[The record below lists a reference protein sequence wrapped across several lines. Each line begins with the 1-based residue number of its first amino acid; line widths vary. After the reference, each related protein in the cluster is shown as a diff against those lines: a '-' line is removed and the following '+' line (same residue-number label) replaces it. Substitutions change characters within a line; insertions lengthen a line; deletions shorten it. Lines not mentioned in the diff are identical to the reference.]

1 MNSMTWKKLSPEDY
15 VVSRWS
21 GGTTTQV
28 AIAPEGAVYADR
40 YFLWRV
46 SSASVELEESEFTP
60 LPDYWRWISTLEG
73 EMRLSHNGA
82 LPVLLAPYEV
92 HQFDGGAATR
102 SWGRCTDYNLMLR
115 KGEARGLLRPVRLA
129 AGDST
134 EIAFESAE
142 SSAFPQATLLLFCG
156 AGTVAVTIAGE
167 EVRLEERTSLLVRD
181 AARCRLQAL
190 ALEDAALLIAE
201 MQTR

>member
-1 MNSMTWKKLSPEDY
+1 MEWELLKQQDY
-15 VVSRWS
+15 VTTKWS
-21 GGTTTQV
+21 GGTTTQL

-40 YFLWRV
+40 DFLWRF
-46 SSASVELEESEFTP
+46 SSAGVELEHSDFTP
-60 LPDYWRWISTLEG
+60 LPDYNRLISVLRGDLDMKIGEG
-73 EMRLSHNGA
+73 ARFA
-82 LPVLLAPYEV
+82 LDRMEV
-92 HQFDGGAATR
+92 KSFDGGVPVE
-102 SWGRCTDYNLMLR
+102 SWGKCTDFNLMLR
-115 KGEARGLLRPVRLA
+115 KGEARGLLRPVCLA

-156 AGTVAVTIAGE
+156 AGTAAVTIAGE